1 MLRIARISRA
11 FRWLAL
17 PLALGV
23 THVAFE
29 SEADAQTATSKK
41 KKKKGKK
48 KKGPSMDDS
57 AGQDVEAGGFAP
69 GTKDSTTTQ
78 VEVVEEPEKKKPKP
92 GETAAEE
99 VTLEEV
105 DEAPPE
111 SAEPEGP
118 PSPFSLNWLSLTIQQ
133 NVLIY
138 PNQPNVCPAVND
150 AGQPVN
156 GAGGYSCRDADSLH
170 KGAVY
175 AGAGNEVQGGFG
187 LADLRFML
195 GYDRVL
201 VGKLTLG
208 ARFGVAILQSPA
220 LRGTKAPM
228 PFHGE
233 GKIAYYFG
241 DSPFER
247 KGIRPY
253 VGFAVGIAQIHG
265 KVSVT
270 YYKDRIGYQ
279 NNKPGRVDVWRTTGP
294 GFLALSGGF
303 AYPFGDFALNVE
315 LRLQQTLGT
324 PAIAPALAVG
334 LAYGL

>member
-23 THVAFE
+23 TQVAFE
-29 SEADAQTATSKK
+29 SDAEAKPA
-41 KKKKGKK
+41 KKGKK
-48 KKGPSMDDS
+48 SKKKTGPSMDDT

-69 GTKDSTTTQ
+69 GTKDSKASE
-78 VEVVEEPEKKKPKP
+78 VEMIDETEKKKKKKP
-92 GETAAEE
+92 GETEAEE

-111 SAEPEGP
+111 TAEPEGP
-118 PSPFSLNWLSLTIQQ
+118 PSPFSLNWLSFTVQQ
-133 NVLIY
+133 NALIY
-138 PNQPNVCPAVND
+138 PTQPNVCPAVND
-150 AGQPVN
+150 AGVPIN
-156 GAGGYSCRDADSLH
+156 GAGGYSCRDADGIH
-170 KGAVY
+170 RGAVY
-175 AGAGNEVQGGFG
+175 GGAGNQVQGGVG

-201 VGKLTLG
+201 VGRLTLG

-220 LRGTKAPM
+220 LTGTKAPM

-233 GKIAYYFG
+233 GKVAYYFG

-247 KGIRPY
+247 KGFRPY

-279 NNKPGRVDVWRTTGP
+279 NNKPGRLDVWRTTGP
-294 GFLALSGGF
+294 GFLALSGGL
-303 AYPFGDFALNVE
+303 AHPFGDFLFNAE
-315 LRLQQTLGT
+315 LRVQQTLGT
-324 PAIAPALAVG
+324 PAVSPALALG